1 MGTYSFFLF
10 YKLFIGMENNKTL
23 SEDLAVWFG
32 KKKKPK
38 GSKQPKGPWVNIC
51 RKDKDGKHPPCGRSD
66 SDGDGKKDGAY
77 PKCRAVHVAS
87 KMSDEAKKKACAQ
100 KRRAE
105 KKNPKTGKG
114 NKPTM
119 VSNKNLKEGMKK
131 VIRLTEK
138 DLYTIVENVINEN
151 RDKLSK
157 FDSVNDIAK
166 WSKIVSINSAD
177 DFRYLDS
184 ERYRVAVDGDKEYLA
199 HWDHKI
205 SKGFFDEMDLVPI
218 EVLDVLGVTVDD
230 KEYEYVTDLTEYELL
245 EGKKEGKKKKSDT
258 KLCSRGKSAA
268 KAKFDVY
275 PSAFANGFAVQVCQG
290 KMPGLDGNKK
300 CSGKFCKGKK

>member
-1 MGTYSFFLF
+1 
-10 YKLFIGMENNKTL
+10 MENNNNL

-87 KMSDEAKKKACAQ
+87 KMSDDAKKKACAQ

-138 DLYTIVENVINEN
+138 DLYRIVENVINEN
-151 RDKLSK
+151 REKLSK
-157 FDSVNDIAK
+157 YDSVSDIAK
-166 WSKIVSINSAD
+166 WSKIVSLNSAD

-205 SKGFFDEMDLVPI
+205 GKGFFDEMDLVPV
-218 EVLDVLGVTVDD
+218 EVLDELGVVADD
-230 KEYEYVTDLTEYELL
+230 KEYEYVTGLTEYELL
-245 EGKKEGKKKKSDT
+245 EGKKSGTKKKTDT

-275 PSAFANGFAVQVCQG
+275 PSAFANGYAVQVCQG